1 MKKAAL
7 LAPMA
12 SVHERFNRVNIE
24 VLRNM
29 GCEVHLI
36 GNFSL
41 RSSDRKW
48 KEKMECQG
56 IKIHQIAFAR
66 ASLRKN
72 LKIVPGLKKLL
83 QDEAFDLLHVHT
95 ETGGILARLSAGKKK
110 STRMVYTP
118 HGMSFYKGSSL
129 KSQILYRPAEWW
141 ICRGMDANLGLNRE
155 ETELLKRWNPDT
167 AHFIHGIGLNIEDI
181 IGTEVERNVKKQ
193 ELSISAHMR
202 VILSVGELNQNK
214 NHKVVIKALAKNR
227 EQDLCYVIC
236 GEGDKKG
243 ELLELASELG
253 IRERLILAGYRCDI
267 KEILK
272 AADVFV
278 FPSFHEGLAV
288 SMMEAMAAGLPVVC
302 SRIRGNVDLIEE
314 GKGGYLFAPSDDEA
328 LGRALDK
335 ILEDRSLAKKMGAHN
350 KKVVQNYSY
359 QKVYEETERIYRKVL
374 GTV

>member
-1 MKKAAL
+1 MKAAL

-12 SVHERFNRVNIE
+12 SVHERFNQVNIE
-24 VLRNM
+24 VLKNL

-41 RSSDRKW
+41 RSSDKQW
-48 KEKMECQG
+48 KAQIERHG
-56 IKIHQIAFAR
+56 IRIHQIAFVR

-72 LKIVPGLKKLL
+72 LKLVPELRKIL
-83 QDEAFDLLHVHT
+83 QAEAFDLLHVHT
-95 ETGGILARLSAGKKK
+95 ETGGILVRLSIGKKGRTK
-110 STRMVYTP
+110 MVYTP
-118 HGMSFYKGSSL
+118 HGMSFYKGSSF
-129 KSQILYRPAEWW
+129 KSQMLYRPAEWW
-141 ICRGMDANLGLNRE
+141 ICRGMDANLGINRE
-155 ETELLKRWNPDT
+155 EAELLKKWNPDT
-167 AHFIHGIGLNIEDI
+167 EYFIHGIGLDI
-181 IGTEVERNVKKQ
+181 GSIVGTEVNRNAKKK
-193 ELSISAHMR
+193 ELGIPENMK

-214 NHKVVIKALAKNR
+214 NHIVVIQALAKTK
-227 EQDLCYVIC
+227 EQNFCYVIC

-253 IRERLILAGYRCDI
+253 IGERVFLAGYRCDI

-272 AADVFV
+272 TADVFV

-314 GKGGYLFAPSDDEA
+314 GKGGYLFEPWDSEA
-328 LGRALDK
+328 LGRAIGK
-335 ILEDRSLAKKMGAHN
+335 ILQDKTLAKRMGAYN

-359 QKVYEETERIYRKVL
+359 QKVYEETEKIYRKVL
-374 GTV
+374 GML